1 MLFLFITKY
10 NSYPS
15 FADDDYYHPLQSI
28 PWGTWTISITRN
40 MLTLRG
46 WCWTEDEQDNIM
58 LYSPIHPRQTSLNHA
73 NVWRMKEKV
82 HIIRSFH
89 STWDRLLFLASYV
102 VTQRLDVE
110 LNQSFFIHPV
120 HS

>member
-15 FADDDYYHPLQSI
+15 FADDDYYLPLQSI

-58 LYSPIHPRQTSLNHA
+58 LQ
-73 NVWRMKEKV
+73 
-82 HIIRSFH
+82 
-89 STWDRLLFLASYV
+89 SYPSQADESEPCKYEEDEGEG
-102 VTQRLDVE
+102 T
-110 LNQSFFIHPV
+110 
-120 HS
+120 